1 MTADTPVEASS
12 ARWSPAL
19 ASVRADALDC
29 LQANLAVLADDAHGA
44 GAHLALGA
52 PTGFATTRTPSGLP
66 TPAAGPERRLA
77 EAEEL
82 LGLRTTARWDGVD
95 GPRLRELL
103 RDNAV
108 LYVIGDAYT
117 MPWVPYAGHDH
128 MEHSFLLTAD
138 NHGDAGDAGDGTVL
152 VIDAYHNDTP
162 WGSARPGVWRLPAAD
177 LDAVLATK
185 GTALA
190 LEATA
195 PPQLDAAAVLTAN
208 AAAMSAAGP
217 RIDAYVTAMRE
228 AVGDPD
234 ALDALVLDVWVL
246 GRARTLHAAW
256 LGTVPGVSADAA
268 EARAQAWRRYAAHT
282 YVAARRARRGGA
294 VPASVIDQLDRLLR
308 DDVETARRPAVPQ
321 APSDPRAVVVEE
333 LTAVLGADVAGLPSG
348 APLRDLP
355 QFNSFRLVDVIERV
369 ESRLGTTIDPEAL
382 REDSFDTVDT
392 LCRLFSATPAVEE
405 AS

>member
-1 MTADTPVEASS
+1 MSGDTPVEAP
-12 ARWSPAL
+12 AGAWSPAL
-19 ASVRADALDC
+19 TTVRADALDC
-29 LQANLAVLADDAHGA
+29 LQANLAVLADHAHGG

-52 PTGFATTRTPSGLP
+52 PVGFETTP
-66 TPAAGPERRLA
+66 AGPEQRLA

-82 LGLRTTARWDGVD
+82 LGLRVTARRDRAD
-95 GPRLRELL
+95 GPLVRELL
-103 RDNAV
+103 RDHAV
-108 LYVIGDAYT
+108 LYVVGDAYT
-117 MPWVPYAGHDH
+117 MPWVPYAGHEH
-128 MEHSFLLTAD
+128 MEHSFLLTTDDEDAEAD
-138 NHGDAGDAGDGTVL
+138 TL
-152 VIDAYHNDTP
+152 TVIDAYHNDTP

-185 GTALA
+185 CTALA
-190 LEATA
+190 LDAT
-195 PPQLDAAAVLTAN
+195 PPPALDTTAVLAAN

-217 RIDAYVTAMRE
+217 RVDAYVTAVRE
-228 AVGDPD
+228 ALGDPD

-256 LGTVPGVSADAA
+256 LGTVPGVFADAA
-268 EARAQAWRRYAAHT
+268 EEQAQAWRRYAAHT

-308 DDVETARRPAVPQ
+308 TDMELARQLAARE
-321 APSDPRAVVVEE
+321 APLDPRAVVVEE
-333 LTAVLGADVAGLPSG
+333 LCAVLGADVAGLPSA

-369 ESRLGTTIDPEAL
+369 ETRLGVTLDPEAL

-392 LCRLFSATPAVEE
+392 LCRLFAAPAAVEE

>member
-1 MTADTPVEASS
+1 MTGDSLVEAPS
-12 ARWSPAL
+12 AEWSPAL
-19 ASVRADALDC
+19 TTVRADALDC
-29 LQANLAVLADDAHGA
+29 LQANLAVLADRAHGG

-52 PTGFATTRTPSGLP
+52 PVDFETTP
-66 TPAAGPERRLA
+66 AGPEQRLA

-82 LGLRTTARWDGVD
+82 LGLRVTARWDRAD
-95 GPRLRELL
+95 GPLLRELL
-103 RDNAV
+103 RDHAV
-108 LYVIGDAYT
+108 LYVVGDAYT
-117 MPWVPYAGHDH
+117 MPWVPYAGHEH
-128 MEHSFLLTAD
+128 MEHSFLLTASGPD
-138 NHGDAGDAGDGTVL
+138 GSADADTL
-152 VIDAYHNDTP
+152 TVIDAYHNDTP

-185 GTALA
+185 CTALA
-190 LEATA
+190 LDATPPPALDATA
-195 PPQLDAAAVLTAN
+195 VLAAN

-217 RIDAYVTAMRE
+217 RVDAYVTAMRE

-256 LGTVPGVSADAA
+256 LGTVPGVDADAA
-268 EARAQAWRRYAAHT
+268 EEQAQAWRRYAAHT

-308 DDVETARRPAVPQ
+308 EDVELARRLTVGE
-321 APSDPRAVVVEE
+321 APSDPRSVVVEE
-333 LTAVLGADVAGLPSG
+333 LCAVLGSDVAGLPST

-369 ESRLGTTIDPEAL
+369 ESRLGVTLDPEAL

-392 LCRLFSATPAVEE
+392 LCRLFAAPAAVEE

>member
-1 MTADTPVEASS
+1 MSGDTPVEAP
-12 ARWSPAL
+12 AGEWSPAL
-19 ASVRADALDC
+19 TTVRADALDC
-29 LQANLAVLADDAHGA
+29 LQANLAVLADHAHGG

-52 PTGFATTRTPSGLP
+52 PVGFETTP
-66 TPAAGPERRLA
+66 AGPEQRLA

-82 LGLRTTARWDGVD
+82 LGLRVTARRDKAD
-95 GPRLRELL
+95 GPLVRELL
-103 RDNAV
+103 RDHAV
-108 LYVIGDAYT
+108 LYVVGNAYT

-138 NHGDAGDAGDGTVL
+138 DADTEAGTVT

-177 LDAVLATK
+177 LDAVLAT
-185 GTALA
+185 GCTALSLDATPPPA
-190 LEATA
+190 LDATA
-195 PPQLDAAAVLTAN
+195 VLAAN

-217 RIDAYVTAMRE
+217 RVDAYVTAMGE
-228 AVGDPD
+228 ALGDPD

-268 EARAQAWRRYAAHT
+268 EEQAQAWRRYAAHT

-308 DDVETARRPAVPQ
+308 TDIELARQLAARE
-321 APSDPRAVVVEE
+321 APLDPRAVVVEE
-333 LTAVLGADVAGLPSG
+333 LCAVLGADVAGLPAG

-369 ESRLGTTIDPEAL
+369 ETRLGVTLDPEAL

-392 LCRLFSATPAVEE
+392 LCRLFAAPAAVEE